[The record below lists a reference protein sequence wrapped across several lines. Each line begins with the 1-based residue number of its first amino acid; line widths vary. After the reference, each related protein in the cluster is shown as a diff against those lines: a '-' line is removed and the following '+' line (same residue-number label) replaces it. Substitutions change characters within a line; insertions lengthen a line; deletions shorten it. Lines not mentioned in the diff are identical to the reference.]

1 MKLDMRK
8 LTFVREDL
16 KRRFS
21 RERPPKETWYYIPD
35 NDYAALI
42 VTEALLLGARL
53 HNGNESIS
61 TQELIYK
68 PLDKSVRILH
78 VHDRTDSVVMFKA
91 GAEYDR
97 HHPHNDACKYK
108 EGVWQLHIQAYRSLL
123 ELGLNAENY
132 NY

>member
-53 HNGNESIS
+53 FHGNESIS

-68 PLDKSVRILH
+68 PLDKGVHIL
-78 VHDRTDSVVMFKA
+78 HDRTNSMVMFKA
-91 GAEYDR
+91 GADYDP

-108 EGVWQLHIQAYRSLL
+108 EGVWQLHIQAYRRLIK
-123 ELGLNAENY
+123 
-132 NY
+132 